1 MSTLLP
7 NKGASLA
14 ANARNMNDQ
23 VRKAVVPHYRGINQK
38 LMLAEMD
45 DGFITLDDLG
55 DETHPNDAGY
65 KKMAAVWWAAFQEV
79 ERNGWLSPP
88 QDNGLTDSS
97 STTVYT
103 CPKTLA
109 IGTAPV
115 KIQRGSGTDDG
126 PYTHSSQD
134 QGVVG
139 GNGNTFG
146 LRDRDDCTDARIRS
160 DAPITGP
167 DAITVEAEHIIERV
181 TIAEF
186 FTFIQNPELD
196 LEDGNG
202 LTRVPGSVRPID
214 FSIIAERMAEPYRN
228 WARTP
233 EGQDLPAVQ
242 SLFYDIAQALGSDE
256 NTASM
261 TNLEA
266 DVNNVKSRV
275 LANYGEVTSDEV
287 FRPLATNP
295 TTENTEA
302 ALMLLRTGVSVFN
315 YLNDDVIQILMGGI
329 NRDLRADM
337 NLFDTFYNQ
346 DVTIPQKF
354 TIVESLW
361 VYFINFWAT
370 RMENRHRAYFSRRIN
385 ELLTPWQDVLDG
397 NPSPATQQVAEQAM
411 EDIRL
416 VADLYAEIRFEKRNL
431 T

>member
-1 MSTLLP
+1 VESSIRDAENRHQLRKQFLLC
-7 NKGASLA
+7 S
-14 ANARNMNDQ
+14 
-23 VRKAVVPHYRGINQK
+23 
-38 LMLAEMD
+38 
-45 DGFITLDDLG
+45 
-55 DETHPNDAGY
+55 AGH
-65 KKMAAVWWAAFQEV
+65 
-79 ERNGWLSPP
+79 R
-88 QDNGLTDSS
+88 
-97 STTVYT
+97 
-103 CPKTLA
+103 
-109 IGTAPV
+109 
-115 KIQRGSGTDDG
+115 
-126 PYTHSSQD
+126 
-134 QGVVG
+134 G

-146 LRDRDDCTDARIRS
+146 LCDRDDCTDARIRS

-287 FRPLATNP
+287 FRPLAANP
-295 TTENTEA
+295 TT
-302 ALMLLRTGVSVFN
+302 
-315 YLNDDVIQILMGGI
+315 
-329 NRDLRADM
+329 
-337 NLFDTFYNQ
+337 
-346 DVTIPQKF
+346 
-354 TIVESLW
+354 
-361 VYFINFWAT
+361 
-370 RMENRHRAYFSRRIN
+370 
-385 ELLTPWQDVLDG
+385 
-397 NPSPATQQVAEQAM
+397 
-411 EDIRL
+411 
-416 VADLYAEIRFEKRNL
+416 
-431 T
+431 